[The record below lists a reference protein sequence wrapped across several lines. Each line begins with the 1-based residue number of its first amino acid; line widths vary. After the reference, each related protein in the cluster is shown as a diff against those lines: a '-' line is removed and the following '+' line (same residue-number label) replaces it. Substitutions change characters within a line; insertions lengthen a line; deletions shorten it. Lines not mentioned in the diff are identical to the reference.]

1 VSEQNQRT
9 NPPEVEALYPSGS
22 TPQPRFDRASALC
35 SIGSTPL
42 ILTGAL
48 RQLFLQHFAD
58 PQNLIS
64 ATLREYLT
72 TEGVW
77 QENGSSLLVE
87 AITRFDVSHL
97 GTRPALIIKDNAW
110 QWQRVVIGNLAA
122 YDAMTGTHYYA
133 GLWTGSHTV
142 FVISQ
147 QAAETQQIAVE
158 VMRLLLYYGAQLQE
172 DFNLQRFQVME
183 VGALSA
189 LKESRE
195 HYVVPVTVQYVAPE
209 SWYTEQ
215 EAPRLKKIVFKASE
229 MLKTVFT

>member
-1 VSEQNQRT
+1 VSDQLQRT
-9 NPPEVEALYPSGS
+9 NPLEVEALFPNGS
-22 TPQPRFDRASALC
+22 APQPRFSRASALC
-35 SIGSTPL
+35 SIGNTPL
-42 ILTGAL
+42 IITGAL
-48 RQLFLQHFAD
+48 RQLLLQHFAD
-58 PQNLIS
+58 SENLIS

-77 QENGSSLLVE
+77 QENGNSLLIE

-110 QWQRVVIGNLAA
+110 QWQRVGIGNLAA
-122 YDAMTGTHYYA
+122 VDAITGTHYYA

-158 VMRLLLYYGAQLQE
+158 VMRLLLYYGAQIQE
-172 DFNLQRFQVME
+172 DFNLQRFQVTE

-195 HYVVPVTVQYVAPE
+195 HYVVPISVQYVASE
-209 SWYTEQ
+209 GWFIEQ
-215 EAPRLKKIVFKASE
+215 EAPRLKRIVFKASE
-229 MLKTVFT
+229 MLKTVF

>member
-1 VSEQNQRT
+1 MSNENQRT
-9 NPPEVEALYPSGS
+9 NPPEVEALYPSG
-22 TPQPRFDRASALC
+22 TAPEPRFSKASALC

-42 ILTGAL
+42 IITGAL
-48 RQLFLQHFAD
+48 RQVLMQHFAD

-64 ATLREYLT
+64 ATLRAYLSN
-72 TEGVW
+72 EGVW
-77 QENGSSLLVE
+77 QENGSSLLIE
-87 AITRFDVSHL
+87 AITRFDISHL
-97 GTRPALIIKDNAW
+97 GTRPALIIKDNNW
-110 QWQRVVIGNLAA
+110 QWQRVGIGNLAA
-122 YDAMTGTHYYA
+122 IDAVTGAHYYA

-172 DFNLQRFQVME
+172 DFMLQRFQVME

-195 HYVVPVTVQYVAPE
+195 HYVVPVTVQYVASE
-209 SWYTEQ
+209 GWQVEQ